1 MNKPAN
7 KNLVKYSIVAIVFG
21 VVVGLGWFAYDKVQQ
36 LEEQTT
42 LNQELVEQFAA
53 EKEELTDEYTQ
64 LSLQYES
71 YILKVN
77 NDSLEQ
83 KLEDQRIRMQQLVD
97 ELKQTKAE
105 DARKIA
111 ELKKELKTVREVLKY
126 YVAQVDS
133 LNQVNE
139 ALVAENRQ
147 VREQMTRMSNANASL
162 QEENKNLSQKVDI
175 ASHLT
180 AQGLRAI
187 ALNKRDKETNSL
199 KTTTTF
205 LISFSISPNVTAQPG
220 EKDLYVRILK
230 PNEDLLINEKSGQF
244 KYDGN
249 MIQYSAK
256 KVVEYTGEEL
266 PVKMYWNRKET
277 LDPGTYT
284 FEVYADG
291 KLMGKCSLSMKK

>member
-1 MNKPAN
+1 MDKTAN
-7 KNLVKYSIVAIVFG
+7 KSIIKTSAIAIVVG
-21 VVVGLGWFAYDKVQQ
+21 VIVGLAWFAVDKALQ
-36 LEEQTT
+36 LEEQT
-42 LNQELVEQFAA
+42 LINQELVEQYAI

-64 LSLQYES
+64 LAIQYEG
-71 YILKVN
+71 YKLKVN

-139 ALVAENRQ
+139 ALQAENKQ
-147 VREQMTRMSNANASL
+147 VKEQMNRISNTNASL
-162 QEENKNLSQKVDI
+162 QAENKNLAQKVDI

-180 AQGLRAI
+180 AQGIRAI
-187 ALNKRDKETNSL
+187 AQNKRSKETNSL
-199 KTTTTF
+199 KNTTTF
-205 LISFSISPNVTAQPG
+205 QLTFAISPNVTAQPG
-220 EKDLYVRILK
+220 DKDIYVRILK
-230 PNEDLLINEKSGQF
+230 PNEDLLVNEKSGQF
-244 KYDGN
+244 KYDGA
-249 MIQYSAK
+249 MIQYSTK

-266 PVKMYWNRKET
+266 PVTMYWNRKET
-277 LDPGTYT
+277 LDPGIYT

-291 KLMGKCSLSMKK
+291 KMMGKCRLEMKK